1 MVFLFLQ
8 VTLGQWAHQDAMGRG
23 DQKERKARKVWTTA
37 IPRGELGQGLECSLD
52 TSPSVGNGD
61 TAWVAF
67 LGCFM
72 VVL

>member
-1 MVFLFLQ
+1 
-8 VTLGQWAHQDAMGRG
+8 MGRG